1 MTSCRIHLESDLES
15 CVESGG
21 SDSDRSSV
29 ACNNSSLAKKLNYLE
44 KKVYVI
50 LVKGGLFF
58 NGINYY
64 SFKPYQGFGKWF
76 GSSIGRNG
84 QWYVILL

>member
-50 LVKGGLFF
+50 LVKSGLFF
-58 NGINYY
+58 
-64 SFKPYQGFGKWF
+64 
-76 GSSIGRNG
+76 
-84 QWYVILL
+84 